1 MAYRLRR
8 FAKTGSPSAVNL
20 RVAQQRNAAPV
31 VESWTYPGG
40 SGSSASGSLTLSGS
54 ATWVVPSITGL
65 LELAATA
72 TAVGIVTTPGQVSG
86 SQRLT
91 YGLSGTTATLR
102 LSGSQHGPDLVGAT
116 TGGSMSGTST
126 TTTTITEG

>member
-54 ATWVVPSITGL
+54 ASAAA
-65 LELAATA
+65 AATA
-72 TAVGIVTTPGQVSG
+72 TGSLTLTAVGIVTTPGQVSG